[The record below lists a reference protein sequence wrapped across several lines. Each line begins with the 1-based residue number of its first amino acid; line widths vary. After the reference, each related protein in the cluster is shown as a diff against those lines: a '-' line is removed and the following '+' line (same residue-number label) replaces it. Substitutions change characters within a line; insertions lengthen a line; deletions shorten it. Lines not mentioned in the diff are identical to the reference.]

1 MTALPTTNH
10 VLSALSS
17 ATRGTAPAT
26 PTADA
31 QSRFLTLLTTQLQNQ
46 DPLNPTE
53 NAELTSQLA
62 QLNMVDGIER
72 MNETMNALLRS
83 NQSTTLLQAASLID
97 HGVLVPGR
105 ALELTASGAVGGF
118 ELAQPA
124 DRVVVTVKDAA
135 GQVVQTLDLG
145 AAPAG
150 TRSFLWDGK
159 TATGTAAPTGAYTLS
174 VAAYAGEQ
182 PVPINPLQVGVVS
195 NVVQG
200 PYSIDLQLG
209 KLGIFRMEDIKMI
222 L

>member
-1 MTALPTTNH
+1 MTTLTTTNQ

-17 ATRGTAPAT
+17 TTPAPPT

-72 MNETMNALLRS
+72 MNESLSALLQS
-83 NQSTTLLQAASLID
+83 NQTNRLFQAATLID
-97 HGVLVPGR
+97 RGVLVPGR
-105 ALELTASGAVGGF
+105 ALELTESGAVGGF
-118 ELAQPA
+118 TLDQPA
-124 DRVVVTVKDAA
+124 DQVVITIKDAA

-145 AAPAG
+145 DVPAG
-150 TRSFLWDGK
+150 AHSFLWDG
-159 TATGTAAPTGAYTLS
+159 TTPGGTAAATGGYTLS
-174 VAAYAGEQ
+174 VTAVAGEQ
-182 PVPINPLQVGVVS
+182 AVTATPLQAGVVS
-195 NVVQG
+195 QVVQG
-200 PYSIDLQLG
+200 PVGTDLQVG
-209 KLGIFRMEDIKMI
+209 TLGIFRLEDIKMI